1 MKVKELKF
9 VTKRKAI
16 LLDNLGN
23 MFKSDSY
30 YIDVEDIINTN
41 GSVPFI
47 GWVEGSEKEFTE
59 EFESEEKYL
68 AVKDEFDNTYY
79 VREEV
84 YTHDVNKHKDY
95 NCLMFSSDFAFDN
108 KGKIIKCR
116 HDTADGFMRTLA
128 DNYFGVKY
136 S

>member
-1 MKVKELKF
+1 MKIKALKF

-16 LLDNLGN
+16 LRDFRDN
-23 MFKSDSY
+23 MFESDSY

-41 GSVPFI
+41 GLIPFV

-68 AVKDEFDNTYY
+68 AVKDEFDNTCY
-79 VREEV
+79 VRENI
-84 YTHDVNKHKDY
+84 YTHNVNRY
-95 NCLMFSSDFAFDN
+95 NDINWLMFSSDFVFDN

-116 HDTADGFMRTLA
+116 YDTVVGFMRTLA
-128 DNYFGVKY
+128 DNYFGVK
-136 S
+136 